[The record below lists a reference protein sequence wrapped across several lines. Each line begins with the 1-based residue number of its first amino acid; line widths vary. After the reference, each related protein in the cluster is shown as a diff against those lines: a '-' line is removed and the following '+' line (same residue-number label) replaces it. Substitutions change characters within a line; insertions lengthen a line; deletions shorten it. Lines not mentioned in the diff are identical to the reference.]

1 MTIAVVVPC
10 YDEADRLDSEG
21 LARLASIVD
30 LLVLVDDGSTD
41 ATPDLLEAAA
51 AAADTG
57 RVTVIRFGSNGGKA
71 EAVRVGMQAA
81 AASGA
86 TIVGYYDADFATPID
101 ELQRLIDTVV
111 DNTHLRA
118 VLASRVA
125 LLGHSIHRTAA
136 RHYLGRVYATAASL
150 ALGVPVYDTQCGA
163 KLFRVD
169 ATLLA
174 ALAEPFPDRWAFD
187 VELLSRLLYP
197 GDGLQPVGRDEI
209 EEVPLRA
216 WNDVSG
222 SKLDPLAATRSLVAL
237 AAVRRRRVAGDRGL
251 GR

>member
-1 MTIAVVVPC
+1 VTVAVVVPC
-10 YDEADRLDSEG
+10 YDEADRLDLEG
-21 LARLASIVD
+21 MARLASIVD

-41 ATPDLLEAAA
+41 ATPDMLDAAA
-51 AAADTG
+51 AGNDG
-57 RVTVIRFGSNGGKA
+57 VTVIRLGTNGGKA
-71 EAVRVGMQAA
+71 EAVRAGMQAA

-86 TIVGYYDADFATPID
+86 SIVGYYDADFATPID
-101 ELQRLIDTVV
+101 ELQRLIGTIVADAR
-111 DNTHLRA
+111 LRA

-125 LLGHSIHRTAA
+125 LLGHSIHRTPA

-169 ATLLA
+169 PTLLA
-174 ALAEPFPDRWAFD
+174 ALEEPFPDRWAFD

-197 GDGLQPVGRDEI
+197 GNGLQPVSRDEI
-209 EEVPLRA
+209 EELPLRA

-237 AAVRRRRVAGDRGL
+237 AAVRRRRFGGDRGA